1 MNLNQFYHVCQASC
15 RVAGVDYVTVFGSN
29 ALLPWLKLQL
39 GIEDMRDFD
48 PELVEADL
56 DLCFDDPRLNDLVD
70 GAIGEESQFHKAFGI
85 YAHPNLMRALFLAP
99 PSWVGRVWI
108 ESVGRRKVIIPHYLD
123 LVVSKMLAG
132 RHKDLEFAHK
142 VMAAFSVERK
152 AVDTLIAEARS
163 KAPSRGDWV
172 LDEIPA
178 DKIIVVGDIHGE
190 WNQLNLII
198 ERERPQAVFSVGDF
212 GYWPRIDKRS
222 WSLDGIKNQ
231 GIPIYWAPGN
241 HEDWWSLGE
250 LDERGQ
256 SEVAPN
262 IFYMKRG
269 STLLLN
275 DGRRVLFMG
284 GADSIDKNV
293 RRIGVDWFPDEI
305 VSQRDILDL
314 PDVPVDIVISHTA
327 PEEFDLG
334 GRGFRGLALDLDPSR
349 KALSYI
355 LERYHPAL
363 WYFGHWHI
371 STSGH
376 DSGCWWYALNEA
388 WHRGW
393 WRWLRSRSKSSVPAS
408 FDMAQL
414 PATLRLKGIFQTGE
428 VWLNRKP
435 LSLEKSLGVFDYS
448 PTGFS
453 WGYGGFA
460 PAQLA
465 LAILLEIL
473 PEKEAVAIHHDF
485 KWKFI
490 STLPKEDFET
500 ELEISGWLNE
510 ALGARQ

>member
-1 MNLNQFYHVCQASC
+1 
-15 RVAGVDYVTVFGSN
+15 VDYVTVFGSN
-29 ALLPWLKLQL
+29 ALLPWLKVHL

-48 PELVEADL
+48 AELVEPDL

-70 GAIGEESQFHKAFGI
+70 GAIGEESQFHKAFGV
-85 YAHPNLMRALFLAP
+85 YAHPSLMRGLFLAP

-123 LVVSKMLAG
+123 LIVSKMLAG

-163 KAPSRGDWV
+163 KAPSRKELV
-172 LDEIPA
+172 LDTIAA

-241 HEDWWSLGE
+241 HEDWWSLRE
-250 LDERGQ
+250 LDERGV
-256 SEVAPN
+256 SEIAPN
-262 IFYMKRG
+262 IYYMRRG
-269 STLLLN
+269 STLVLN

-284 GADSIDKNV
+284 GADSIDKKV
-293 RRIGVDWFPDEI
+293 RRVGVDWFPDEI
-305 VSQRDILDL
+305 IGQRDIFDL

-327 PEEFDLG
+327 PDEFDLG
-334 GRGFRGLALDLDPSR
+334 SSGFRGLALDLDPSR

-355 LERYHPAL
+355 LEKYHPAL

-371 STSGH
+371 SRSGH

-408 FDMAQL
+408 FDMTQL
-414 PATLRLKGIFQTGE
+414 PAMLRLKGIFQTGE
-428 VWLNRKP
+428 VWLNGKP

-485 KWKFI
+485 KWRFVA
-490 STLPKEDFET
+490 TLPKEDFET

-510 ALGARQ
+510 ALGAGQ